1 MGTKNDMSEGV
12 KALFQK
18 KETTRPAS
26 QQQANR
32 RQTESQNTTSR
43 GLVPAPSSSKNVRH
57 VKDASRGEDISTSI
71 RFNLEQYNEIR
82 RISYDENIPIR
93 EVMYQMLQSGLEAYK
108 KGKINFDYFR
118 QSLGF

>member
-1 MGTKNDMSEGV
+1 MGTRNDMSEGV

-26 QQQANR
+26 QQQASR
-32 RQTESQNTTSR
+32 RQTESQNTASR
-43 GLVPAPSSSKNVRH
+43 GLVPAPSRSKNVRH